1 MDQTTLL
8 GLFAASCTTAAFVP
22 QVIAILKTGNV
33 DGISVMMYSIFTMG
47 VALWLFYGLKM
58 QDIPMIVANTVT
70 LGLALLVLGLTVYK
84 RWQNRKIEHAQT
96 NITAS
101 A

>member
-33 DGISVMMYSIFTMG
+33 DGISVLMYSIFTMG

-58 QDIPMIVANTVT
+58 QDVPMIVANSVT
-70 LGLALLVLGLTVYK
+70 LGLALLVLGLTIYK
-84 RWQNRKIEHAQT
+84 RWQNRKIEHAQI